1 MFAKTIIDSDAFL
14 DLPLSAQALY
24 FHLSMRADD
33 DGFVNNPKKIQRMIG
48 ATDGDAQLLLQ
59 KGFLIAF
66 NSGVIVI
73 KHWKIHNYI
82 QKDRYR
88 PTVYRAEMAQLSTKE
103 NGGYTLTNSPVSI
116 LDTAC
121 IQDVSRLD
129 AQDRDRIGESPH
141 SPPKGGRRRY
151 SEHKTAPDWKPADFE
166 KLWRWYPNGELPR
179 VATRG
184 NRQRA
189 IRAWDKLHPDDTLIT
204 TIAEA
209 LARQAATEQW
219 QRGVGIPHLST
230 YLNGYGWEEAD
241 ADDH

>member
-1 MFAKTIIDSDAFL
+1 MFSKTIIDSDAFL

-33 DGFVNNPKKIQRMIG
+33 DGFVNNPKKIQRMIN

-82 QKDRYR
+82 QSDRYR

-103 NGGYTLTNSPVSI
+103 NRAYMLTNSPVST
-116 LDTAC
+116 LDTPC
-121 IQDVSRLD
+121 IQDVSKLD
-129 AQDRDRIGESPH
+129 AQDRDRIGKSPH
-141 SPPKGGRRRY
+141 SPPKGGRRRI
-151 SEHKTAPDWKPADFE
+151 SEHKAAPDWKPEDFE
-166 KLWRWYPNGELPR
+166 KLWRWYPTGETPR
-179 VATRG
+179 PAPRG

-189 IRAWDKLHPDDTLIT
+189 IRAWDKLHPDDALIT
-204 TIAEA
+204 TIAES

-230 YLNGYGWEEAD
+230 YLNGYGWEGAD